1 MSKDDF
7 RDAKEMDTGNVPADS
22 RMAKRKKGR
31 KPRFKGKDAANVR
44 HVGGSPKYNDV
55 HWYVPSDRLL
65 RDSSSL
71 SYNNPLGN
79 SLRISE
85 YSDFTMG
92 GAYTNVPNLD
102 TAIPGIMAIH
112 SIPGVGFSN
121 NNYSPISL
129 AAKSLYAR
137 VRKDNSGAKNYDP
150 ADLIKYIVSLDS
162 AICLFGFFS
171 RMYGVLRLY
180 SAYNRYWPKAVIA
193 ACNIDFDDMLRHIA
207 DARYY
212 LNSYALKINS
222 LFMPSSMNIVSRHF
236 FMYSGLWKDANVEKC
251 QLYVHV
257 PDAVYQYD
265 ENVTPSRL
273 SPMFVADKTNQSTLI
288 KFNDMVDML
297 DTLANALLAS
307 EDIGIISGDMMK
319 AFGAGNAFKLA
330 EIPVDFTAMPV
341 YDEMVLAQIQAT
353 KFMGRIGVDSIR
365 ITEST
370 SQDDNAGAI
379 LCTPMNTAV
388 EALPNIAHP
397 LNFYQDEV
405 TPEMTMEASRL
416 QAFGIRQVLE
426 GSDGNFKVQNTFDVV
441 GSEFPLYFVI
451 YYNVNGTPTELV
463 VENTTE
469 IMNYVLI
476 SNAVYVDTLYTAIS
490 SFDHA
495 PLVDRVSW
503 NSTTGA
509 TNFNQPF
516 AHFDYAT
523 YTIVNRPIVRKMHET
538 AFLALFGIDTLTEK
552 F

>member
-1 MSKDDF
+1 MSNEF
-7 RDAKEMDTGNVPADS
+7 RDAKEMASGKDEDA
-22 RMAKRKKGR
+22 RRAQRAKRRKKS
-31 KPRFKGKDAANVR
+31 GKSSR
-44 HVGGSPKYNDV
+44 TSEETRRVGGTPKYNDV
-55 HWYVPSDRLL
+55 HWYIPSDRLL

-79 SLRISE
+79 SLRVTE
-85 YSDFTMG
+85 YSDTSMG
-92 GAYTNVPNLD
+92 GTYTNLANLD

-137 VRKDNSGAKNYDP
+137 VRKDNSGSKNYDP
-150 ADLIKYIVSLDS
+150 ADLIKYLVALDS

-180 SAYNRYWPKAVIA
+180 SAYNRYWPKAVIT

-212 LNSYALKINS
+212 LNAYALKINS
-222 LFMPSSMNIVSRHF
+222 LFMPSNMNIVSRHF
-236 FMYSGLWKDANVEKC
+236 FMYSGLWKDSNVEKS

-265 ENVTPSRL
+265 EQTTPSRL
-273 SPMFVADKTNQSTLI
+273 SPMFVGDATNQPNPIT
-288 KFNDMVDML
+288 FNDMVDML

-330 EIPVDFTAMPV
+330 EIPVDFAATPV

-353 KFMGRIGVDSIR
+353 KFMSRLSVDALR
-365 ITEST
+365 ITESV

-379 LCTPMNTAV
+379 LCTPMNTDAA
-388 EALPNIAHP
+388 ALPNIAHP

-416 QAFGIRQVLE
+416 QAFGIRQVIE
-426 GSDGNFKVQNTFDVV
+426 DSGGNYVVQNTFDVV
-441 GSEFPLYFVI
+441 GSEFPLYFRI
-451 YYNVNGTPTELV
+451 LYNVNGSPTFLDISGTSEF
-463 VENTTE
+463 T
-469 IMNYVLI
+469 NYIVTGDANKI
-476 SNAVYVDTLYTAIS
+476 DSLYTAAS
-490 SFDHA
+490 AFDHC
-495 PLVDRVSW
+495 PLLDRITWSA
-503 NSTTGA
+503 TTG
-509 TNFNQPF
+509 TVGFVQPF

-523 YTIVNRPIVRKMHET
+523 YTIVNRAMVRKMHET